1 MSLYT
6 RTMAQEICSLS
17 DDYDY
22 SYSSRPVIYE
32 NKHNEVECMKRLTPM
47 VNINLNVSVSINDSL
62 ETTKNLLRELIQ
74 FAKTELNN

>member
-1 MSLYT
+1 MNLYT
-6 RTMAQEICSLS
+6 RTITQELS
-17 DDYDY
+17 NLGDDYDY
-22 SYSSRPVIYE
+22 SYSGRPVIYE

-47 VNINLNVSVSINDSL
+47 VNINLNVSVSTTDSL